1 MKVKDTA
8 GAVVGTVVKID
19 ATTVTVRTGKHD
31 ITIPGQSFTLDQGVL
46 LFGMTQAQ
54 LDASFEAAEAAAQAA
69 LQVGLPVKG
78 AAGSVVGTIADINEE
93 EVTLDVEGA
102 KVVLPRRAIVGSPDG
117 AVIGLTIE
125 QLKAQLPEL
134 GQVDRG
140 FSSRDCGGGA
150 SGLRASRRCGL
161 FHRLAHLP
169 GSVSRCSNSFSS
181 CRQSLPSR

>member
-1 MKVKDTA
+1 MRFVTLAAAALSLAAVSPAVANTPAGTVPGMKVKDTA

-125 QLKAQLPEL
+125 QLKAQLPDSAKYT
-134 GQVDRG
+134 V
-140 FSSRDCGGGA
+140 A
-150 SGLRASRRCGL
+150 
-161 FHRLAHLP
+161 LAAEIAVAARP
-169 GSVSRCSNSFSS
+169 V
-181 CRQSLPSR
+181 